1 MPNST
6 AKYESGKVE
15 RLKHLLLSLQEK
27 GKAKF
32 YEVFVDKLKVV
43 EKTDDATEFDNYLD
57 FLDDDTQEIK
67 IVIYNTG
74 NSPRNDQYTFE
85 LKTKE
90 HKHTSKQDTE
100 LSGVELENRM
110 DEKLRAERQKWNME
124 LLQKENTELKNKI
137 GDAEEYIEKLERAYE
152 EEKQKKQKLGGI
164 DVGDLA
170 SVALEGLIRRNTQ
183 MISKLP
189 GGEALAGIIEQD
201 NMEKSKTL
209 SAPQEESTTS
219 FKRKEE
225 NEISNPEDEER
236 LQVLQMMQQ
245 TFKEQELRDV
255 WNILKR
261 LSENHSLII
270 PVLDL
275 LNPSSKKTKDIT
287 TENNDD
293 DEKV

>member
-6 AKYESGKVE
+6 ARYEPSKVE

-32 YEVFVDKLKVV
+32 YEIFVDKLKVV

-85 LKTKE
+85 LKAKE
-90 HKHTSKQDTE
+90 SKQPFKE
-100 LSGVELENRM
+100 ASGLSGVELVNRV
-110 DEKLRAERQKWNME
+110 DEKLQAERRKWDME
-124 LLQKENTELKNKI
+124 VLQKENAELKTKI
-137 GDAEEYIEKLERAYE
+137 HDAEEYIEKLEQAYE

-170 SVALEGLIRRNTQ
+170 SVALEGLIRRNTH
-183 MISKLP
+183 MISKIP

-201 NMEKSKTL
+201 NAEKSKAL
-209 SAPQEESTTS
+209 SATQEDTS
-219 FKRKEE
+219 VSFQKKEAAA
-225 NEISNPEDEER
+225 NPEEEER
-236 LQVLQMMQQ
+236 LQVLEMMQQ
-245 TFKEQELRDV
+245 TFKEQELKDV
-255 WNILKR
+255 WNILKEF
-261 LSENHSLII
+261 SEDRSLI
-270 PVLDL
+270 PTVLDL
-275 LNPSSKKTKDIT
+275 LHPTKNTNHTNT
-287 TENNDD
+287 TEE
-293 DEKV
+293 DEKVQV

>member
-90 HKHTSKQDTE
+90 HKNTSKQDTE

-110 DEKLRAERQKWNME
+110 GEKLQAERQKWNME

-201 NMEKSKTL
+201 NIEKSKTL